1 LFEGTEVVGGIVGN
15 FVGADVVGLFEGR
28 EVVGGIVGEFVG
40 EDVRRTRRYS
50 V

>member
-1 LFEGTEVVGGIVGN
+1 LFEGTEVCGGIVGN
-15 FVGADVVGLFEGR
+15 FVGADVVGLFEGNF
-28 EVVGGIVGEFVG
+28 VGDVDGEFVG